1 MQYHI
6 MKNQQIFIKIFNHQ
20 ENSLKLFQ
28 AIYDLEE
35 SHQLVDRQKVL
46 QYQKY
51 VLEMR
56 RKIYKIDHT
65 DLANS
70 INAVGLMYENLDY
83 PKNSLLY
90 PKCFGN
96 EYKII

>member
-1 MQYHI
+1 
-6 MKNQQIFIKIFNHQ
+6 
-20 ENSLKLFQ
+20 
-28 AIYDLEE
+28 
-35 SHQLVDRQKVL
+35 
-46 QYQKY
+46 
-51 VLEMR
+51 MR

-90 PKCFGN
+90 QQKALEMN
-96 EYKII
+96 IRLYKSPHPDISQSLNGIVLAYDVLGKRG